1 MTISKDIQTKIEE
14 EFKQWEAVQYA
25 GLDKAE
31 RQKRAAFF
39 TPPALSIRM
48 AEKFDDVKDKD
59 ILDPAAGAGGLL
71 VVMIMCGAD
80 PNRIYG
86 IELDPEIAKVCRTRL
101 AKLVVPRHHIHVGN
115 ALDNESYEFP
125 ESPKTFDLKLN
136 KNNKILEAH
145 LLVSSKDG
153 SALSNKNICLS
164 DADGKLNQNNAKA
177 LHTVISRLVEKE
189 IAGTSQ
195 ANKAINVLNKIF
207 ARISLSEI

>member
-1 MTISKDIQTKIEE
+1 MIISDDIRAKIEE
-14 EFKQWEAVQYA
+14 EFKQWEAIQYA

-39 TPPALSIRM
+39 TPPVLSIRM

-71 VVMIMCGAD
+71 VVMVMCGAD
-80 PNRIYG
+80 PNRVYG
-86 IELDPEIAKVCRTRL
+86 IELDPKIAKVCRNRL
-101 AKLVVPRHHIHVGN
+101 AKLGVPRHHIHVGD

-145 LLVSSKDG
+145 LIVSSRDG
-153 SALSNKNICLS
+153 STKSEKNICLS
-164 DADGKLNQNNAKA
+164 DADGKLIQNNAKT
-177 LHTVISRLVEKE
+177 LHIVISRLVEKE
-189 IAGTSQ
+189 IEGTSQ

-207 ARISLSEI
+207 ARISLLDI

>member
-86 IELDPEIAKVCRTRL
+86 IELDPAILKVCRRRL
-101 AKLVVPRHHIHVGN
+101 LKYGVPPWHIKEGN
-115 ALDNESYEFP
+115 ALDPTSYEF
-125 ESPKTFDLKLN
+125 EENEQIEAFSVVDKQDDGILLSIVINKKLVKEKKFVDKAKLKEVLVKLKN
-136 KNNKILEAH
+136 KKKDIKI
-145 LLVSSKDG
+145 
-153 SALSNKNICLS
+153 I
-164 DADGKLNQNNAKA
+164 
-177 LHTVISRLVEKE
+177 
-189 IAGTSQ
+189 
-195 ANKAINVLNKIF
+195 KI
-207 ARISLSEI
+207 

>member
-1 MTISKDIQTKIEE
+1 MTISDDIRTKIEE

-39 TPPALSIRM
+39 TPPVLSIRM

-80 PNRIYG
+80 PNRVYG

-101 AKLVVPRHHIHVGN
+101 AKLGVPRHHIHVGN
-115 ALDNESYEFP
+115 ALDKTSYEFP
-125 ESPKTFDLKLN
+125 ESSKTFDLKLN

-145 LLVSSKDG
+145 LLVSSRDG
-153 SALSNKNICLS
+153 SVVSDKNVCLS
-164 DADGKLNQNNAKA
+164 DVDGKLIQNNVKA

-189 IAGTSQ
+189 IEGTSQ
-195 ANKAINVLNKIF
+195 ANKMINVLNSIF
-207 ARISLSEI
+207 TRISLPEI